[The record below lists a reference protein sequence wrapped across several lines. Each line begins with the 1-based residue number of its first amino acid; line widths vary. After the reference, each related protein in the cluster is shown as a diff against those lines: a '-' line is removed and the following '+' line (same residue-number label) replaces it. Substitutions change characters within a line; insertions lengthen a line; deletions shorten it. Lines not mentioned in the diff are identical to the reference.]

1 MEKNRMKTRWT
12 IRKLH
17 EQYPDATFVF
27 FNGLGSPGC
36 DFNWIKKF
44 EKNEVLEHP
53 MYNCEFEF
61 DVPSQPESGSF
72 WIDTEK
78 LDILKSAWP
87 FRSRETAF

>member
-1 MEKNRMKTRWT
+1 MKTRWT

-27 FNGLGSPGC
+27 FE
-36 DFNWIKKF
+36 DDYNWIKKF

-61 DVPSQPESGSF
+61 DIPSQPESNTF

-78 LDILKSAWP
+78 LDIPKSAWP
-87 FRSRETAF
+87 F

>member
-1 MEKNRMKTRWT
+1 MEKNRMKARWA

-27 FNGLGSPGC
+27 FNGGSPGC

-61 DVPSQPESGSF
+61 DIPSQLESNTF

-78 LDILKSAWP
+78 LDIPKSAWP
-87 FRSRETAF
+87 F

>member
-27 FNGLGSPGC
+27 VKGSGC
-36 DFNWIKKF
+36 DYSWIKKF

-61 DVPSQPESGSF
+61 DIPSQPESNTF
-72 WIDTEK
+72 WINTEK
-78 LDILKSAWP
+78 LDIPKSAWP
-87 FRSRETAF
+87 F

>member
-1 MEKNRMKTRWT
+1 MKTHWT

-27 FNGLGSPGC
+27 FE
-36 DFNWIKKF
+36 DDYNWIKKF

-53 MYNCEFEF
+53 MYNCEF
-61 DVPSQPESGSF
+61 DIPSQPESNTF

-78 LDILKSAWP
+78 LDIPKVLGL
-87 FRSRETAF
+87 FRPRETAF